1 MPANH
6 LDKRQLKAV
15 VLQKNVTKIDRDTYA
30 VKSQSGNATYI
41 VSRQGLE
48 WSCQCPDYQIRGV
61 VCKHI
66 RAVVITQSLNVR
78 RAIPETPQIEVE
90 DLWSQ
95 KLSCPK
101 CGSTEIIKRG
111 IRETEN
117 GPVQRF
123 GCKSCG
129 NRFVV
134 NAGFERMKATPQA
147 VTVSLDLFFKG
158 ISTRK
163 IVDHLQQ
170 FYGIKITHVAILKWI
185 RKYSQL
191 IKEYVKD
198 FQPQTSGIWHTDEM
212 TLNIDGQMKWLWNC
226 MDHKTRFLLASQIST
241 KREVTDARLI
251 FALAKTASGN
261 NPNYVITDG
270 LQAYSRAFNKEFYT
284 AEKPRPQHV
293 RLPSIKE
300 RPNNNE
306 IERLHGTIRERT
318 KTMRG
323 LDNEET
329 AFVEG
334 FQNYYN
340 YLRPHMGLEGKTPA
354 ETAGIKLSLEG
365 NRWKAIIAKASKSRV
380 VPQ

>member
-1 MPANH
+1 MPTNL

-15 VLQKNVTKIDRDTYA
+15 ILQKNVSKIDRDTYA
-30 VKSQSGNATYI
+30 VKSQSGKGTYI
-41 VSRQGLE
+41 VTRQRLE
-48 WSCQCPDYQIRGV
+48 WSCQCPDYRIRGV

-66 RAVVITQSLNVR
+66 RAVVISQSLNVR
-78 RAIPETPQIEVE
+78 RYITEAPQTEVE
-90 DLWSQ
+90 DEWSSE
-95 KLSCPK
+95 LSCPK
-101 CGSTEIIKRG
+101 CGSTEIVKRG
-111 IRETEN
+111 RRETVN
-117 GPVQRF
+117 GPTQRF

-170 FYGIKITHVAILKWI
+170 FYGIEVTHVAILKWI

-241 KREVTDARLI
+241 KREVSDAQLV
-251 FALAKTASGN
+251 FALAKAATAN
-261 NPNYVITDG
+261 KPDYVITDG
-270 LQAYSRAFNKEFYT
+270 LHAYSRAFNKEFYT
-284 AEKPRPQHV
+284 AKMPRPQHV
-293 RLPSIKE
+293 RLPSIRE

-306 IERLHGTIRERT
+306 VERLHGTIRERT

-323 LDNEET
+323 LDNEKT
-329 AFVEG
+329 AFVDG
-334 FQNYYN
+334 FQSFYN
-340 YLRPHMGLEGKTPA
+340 YLRPHMGLDGKTPA
-354 ETAGIKLSLEG
+354 EAAGVNLKLEG
-365 NRWKAIIAKASKSRV
+365 NKWKALIGKASKSRV
-380 VPQ
+380 VP